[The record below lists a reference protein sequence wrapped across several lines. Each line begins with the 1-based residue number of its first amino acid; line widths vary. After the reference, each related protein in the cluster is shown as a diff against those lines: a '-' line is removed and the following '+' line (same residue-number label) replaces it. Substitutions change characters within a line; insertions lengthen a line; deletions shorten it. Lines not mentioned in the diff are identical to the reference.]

1 MQKEVE
7 SELEKILKGRVK
19 EVYLRIANDEEVKG
33 LLEQANNLSI
43 LRLGYNDHGEVHS
56 KIVALNSL
64 KMFEILIKNKLKP
77 TLIKEGIG
85 NEEDSKIAILLGAY
99 LHDIGCCVSRD
110 SHEIIGAIISLPIIK
125 RILKDFYPAY
135 KLSKISPF
143 IIEAII
149 SHMGNYEATSL
160 EARIV
165 EVADGTDIT
174 KGRARIPFH
183 IGKKDIHKF
192 SALAIEKVEI
202 KRGGKKPIRIE
213 VFMENPAG
221 IFQTEEIMLKK
232 IKDAKLE
239 EYVEVVANIKGE
251 RKVRYL

>member
-1 MQKEVE
+1 MQKEI
-7 SELEKILKGRVK
+7 ELELERILEGKVR
-19 EVYLRIANDEEVKG
+19 EVYFKISNDEEVKG

-64 KMFEILIKNKLKP
+64 KMFEILVENGLKP
-77 TLIKEGIG
+77 TIVKEEVGD
-85 NEEDSKIAILLGAY
+85 EEDSKVAILLGAY
-99 LHDIGCCVSRD
+99 LHDIGCSISRD
-110 SHEIIGAIISLPIIK
+110 FHEIMGAILSLPIIK
-125 RILKDFYPAY
+125 RILKEFYQEF
-135 KLSKISPF
+135 KLSRISCF
-143 IIEAII
+143 ILEAII
-149 SHMGNYEATSL
+149 SHMGKYEATSF

-192 SALAIEKVEI
+192 SALAIERVEI
-202 KRGGKKPIRIE
+202 RKGERKPIRIE

-232 IKDAKLE
+232 IRDARLE

-251 RKVRYL
+251 SKVRYL

>member
-7 SELEKILKGRVK
+7 SELEKILKGKVR
-19 EVYLRIANDEEVKG
+19 EVYFKISNDQEVKG

-43 LRLGYNDHGEVHS
+43 SRLGYNDHGEVHS

-64 KMFEILIKNKLKP
+64 KMFEILIKSGLRP
-77 TLIKEGIG
+77 TIVKEGVG
-85 NEEDSKIAILLGAY
+85 DEEDSKVAILLGAY
-99 LHDIGCCVSRD
+99 LHDIGCSISRD
-110 SHEIIGAIISLPIIK
+110 SHEIMGAVLSFPIIK
-125 RILKDFYPAY
+125 RILNEFYPDF
-135 KLSKISPF
+135 KLSRISCF
-143 IIEAII
+143 ILEAII

-202 KRGGKKPIRIE
+202 REGKKKPIRVE

-232 IKDAKLE
+232 IRDARLE
-239 EYVEVVANIKGE
+239 ECVEVVANIKGE
-251 RKVRYL
+251 SKVRYI

>member
-1 MQKEVE
+1 MEVE
-7 SELEKILKGRVK
+7 KELEKILKGNVRK
-19 EVYLRIANDEEVKG
+19 VYFKISKDEEVKS

-43 LRLGYNDHGEVHS
+43 LRLGYNDHGEMHS

-64 KMFEILIKNKLKP
+64 RMFDILLENGLKP
-77 TLIKEGIG
+77 TIVKEKIG
-85 NEEDSKIAILLGAY
+85 NEDDSRVAILLGAF
-99 LHDIGCCVSRD
+99 LHDVGCAVCRDYHEVIGC
-110 SHEIIGAIISLPIIK
+110 IISLPLIK
-125 RILKDFYPAY
+125 KILKGFYPEQKA
-135 KLSKISPF
+135 SKISCF
-143 IIEAII
+143 VLEAILC
-149 SHMGNYEATSL
+149 HMGNFEATSL

-165 EVADGTDIT
+165 EAADGTDVT

-202 KRGGKKPIRIE
+202 KKGRKRPIRIE

-232 IKDAKLE
+232 IKDAKME
-239 EYVEVVANIKGE
+239 EYIEVVSNIKGE
-251 RKVRYL
+251 KKIKYL

>member
-7 SELEKILKGRVK
+7 EELERILKGKVR
-19 EVYLRIANDEEVKG
+19 EVYLKISNDEEIKG

-64 KMFEILIKNKLKP
+64 KMFEILVESGLKP
-77 TLIKEGIG
+77 SIVKEGVG
-85 NEEDSKIAILLGAY
+85 DEEDSKIAILIGAY
-99 LHDIGCCVSRD
+99 LHDIGCSVSRD
-110 SHEIIGAIISLPIIK
+110 SHEIIGAILSLPIIK
-125 RILKDFYPAY
+125 RILKEFYPAS
-135 KLSKISPF
+135 KLSKISCF

-149 SHMGNYEATSL
+149 SHMGNFESTSL

-165 EVADGTDIT
+165 GVADGTDIT

-192 SALAIEKVEI
+192 SALAIDKVEI
-202 KRGGKKPIRIE
+202 RKGEKKPIRIE

-232 IKDAKLE
+232 IRDAKLE
-239 EYVEVVANIKGE
+239 DYVEVVANIKGE
-251 RKVRYL
+251 SELRYL

>member
-7 SELEKILKGRVK
+7 KELEKFLKGKVK
-19 EVYLRIANDEEVKG
+19 QVYLKLSKDKEVKG
-33 LLEQANNLSI
+33 FLEQANNLSI

-56 KIVALNSL
+56 KIVALNAL
-64 KMFEILIKNKLKP
+64 KMFDILVKKGFRPTVAKEEIGSI
-77 TLIKEGIG
+77 
-85 NEEDSKIAILLGAY
+85 EDSRVAILVGAY
-99 LHDIGCCVSRD
+99 LHDIGCAISRD
-110 SHEIIGAIISLPIIK
+110 DHEMTGVIIALPIIK
-125 RILKDFYPAY
+125 RILSKFYPAY
-135 KLSKISPF
+135 KLSKISCL
-143 IIEAII
+143 ILEAILC
-149 SHMGNYEATSL
+149 HMGNYEATSL

-165 EVADGTDIT
+165 EAADGTDVT

-183 IGKKDIHKF
+183 IGRKDIHKF

-202 KRGGKKPIRIE
+202 KEGKRKPIRIE

-239 EYVEVVANIKGE
+239 EHIEVVANIRGE
-251 RKVRYL
+251 SKVRYL